1 MSREQL
7 KDNRSLI
14 GQILLRIVKLLNIVI
29 ITIPFAF
36 IWYGFYTKLMRDA
49 FYQKGNWIII
59 ALFVIFYCLFV
70 RVYDALALSYGR
82 ISDLIFSQI
91 LSAFLSDFFMYLI
104 IILLVRSYTVNPL
117 PLLIAFCF
125 QILYSIIWS
134 KLSHI
139 WFFQSFDRKKAIV
152 IYDEEEGM
160 ENLINEYGF
169 DAKFDVVNVYHVDH
183 IVNNLHNLSRVNTV
197 FLSGVHST
205 PRNKIIK
212 YCVANNISVFMIPRI
227 GDTLMSGTHRMHML
241 HLPMLRLE
249 RYNPS
254 PEYLFIKRAFDIVV
268 SLIGIVIL
276 SPFMIITAIAIKSD
290 GGPALYKQV
299 RLTKD
304 GREFKI
310 LKFRSMKVDAE
321 KDGVARL
328 SSGENDD
335 RITKVGHII
344 RAIRF
349 DELPQLFNILFG
361 DMTIV
366 GPRPERPEIAKQY
379 YEELPEFELRL
390 QAKAGL
396 TGYAQVYGKYNTT
409 PYNKLL
415 MDLMYISH
423 PSVLQDLAI
432 MFSTVKI
439 LFMKEST
446 EGVAEG
452 QTTAVE

>member
-1 MSREQL
+1 MSREQV
-7 KDNRSLI
+7 KDNRSLV
-14 GQILLRIVKLLNIVI
+14 GQILLRIVKLLNIVV
-29 ITIPFAF
+29 ITVPFAV
-36 IWYGFYTKLMRDA
+36 IWYNFYSQLMLDA
-49 FYQKGNWIII
+49 FYRKGNWIII
-59 ALFVIFYCLFV
+59 GLFVLFYCMFA
-70 RVYDALALSYGR
+70 RVYDALALSYDR
-82 ISDLIFSQI
+82 ISDLIFSQV
-91 LSAFLSDFFMYLI
+91 LSAFISDFFMYII

-117 PLLIAFCF
+117 PLLMSFGF
-125 QILYSIIWS
+125 QILYSVIWS

-139 WFFQSFDRKKAIV
+139 WFFQRFDRKKAIV
-152 IYDEEEGM
+152 IYDEVEGM

-169 DAKFDVVNVYHVDH
+169 DAKFDVMNVYHVND
-183 IVNNLHNLSRVNTV
+183 ILDQLDNLSLVNTV

-205 PRNKIIK
+205 PRNTIIK
-212 YCVANNISVFMIPRI
+212 YCVAKNISVFMIPRI
-227 GDTLMSGTHRMHML
+227 GDTLMSGAHRMHML

-254 PEYLFIKRAFDIVV
+254 PEYLFVKRAFDIVV
-268 SLIGIVIL
+268 SLLGIIIL
-276 SPFMIITAIAIKSD
+276 SPFMIITALAIKSD

-335 RITKVGHII
+335 RITKVGHVI

-379 YEELPEFELRL
+379 YEDLPEFELRL

-423 PSVLQDLAI
+423 PSILQDLAI

-439 LFMKEST
+439 LFMKDST
-446 EGVAEG
+446 EGIAEG
-452 QTTAVE
+452 QTTAAQ